1 MLSASCLWQ
10 IPGWCDEARNVI
22 NCSNILEA
30 AKNSINWS
38 LFVGIPQIF
47 IAALYQVLIPLE
59 NCLKP
64 KQFVFKW
71 YSKYIWN
78 TFETDKNAKSN
89 TMTENTYFSWQE
101 MPAVRIWQ
109 ISISPLRMF
118 WQPSHLS
125 CTFLLKTFGAITN
138 SSDFRCQMKI
148 LQVLFSPQFGTF
160 YACARWKRQMLCKNN
175 ISFSFLCQLALCC
188 RKVFWWRRG
197 DKFIFLDCSNFALCR
212 RLLYLYHFLLDKSC
226 LLFLAHSWYYG

>member
-30 AKNSINWS
+30 TKNLINWS

-101 MPAVRIWQ
+101 MPAARIWQ
-109 ISISPLRMF
+109 ISISLGNISSANVLTTITFVLYISFENLWRHYKFFRLSLPNENS
-118 WQPSHLS
+118 PSS
-125 CTFLLKTFGAITN
+125 FFSTIWNFL
-138 SSDFRCQMKI
+138 C
-148 LQVLFSPQFGTF
+148 
-160 YACARWKRQMLCKNN
+160 LCKVEKTN
-175 ISFSFLCQLALCC
+175 AL
-188 RKVFWWRRG
+188 
-197 DKFIFLDCSNFALCR
+197 
-212 RLLYLYHFLLDKSC
+212 
-226 LLFLAHSWYYG
+226 

>member
-1 MLSASCLWQ
+1 MLIVFYLNFHFLPILEDMLSASCLWQ

-30 AKNSINWS
+30 TKNLINWS

-101 MPAVRIWQ
+101 MPAARIWQ
-109 ISISPLRMF
+109 ISISLGNISSANVLTTITFVLYISFENLWRHYKFFRLSLPNENS
-118 WQPSHLS
+118 PSS
-125 CTFLLKTFGAITN
+125 FFSTIWNFL
-138 SSDFRCQMKI
+138 C
-148 LQVLFSPQFGTF
+148 
-160 YACARWKRQMLCKNN
+160 LCKVEKTN
-175 ISFSFLCQLALCC
+175 AL
-188 RKVFWWRRG
+188 
-197 DKFIFLDCSNFALCR
+197 
-212 RLLYLYHFLLDKSC
+212 
-226 LLFLAHSWYYG
+226 